1 MNQQHKAIVLLAALT
16 LSLSACSGKKAGT
29 GAASSPAVKVNGQ
42 VISDAEFQL
51 KGMHK
56 EGTGKKHTISAQA
69 MESMLNMELL
79 RQAAVAEKL
88 DAEESVRAR
97 MAVSMRSIL
106 ATAYLEKVLAT
117 VAKPTDADIAAY
129 YNQHPE
135 RFSGRRQLTLQE
147 VSIRPQSGKQAEI
160 QAEAAKAGNAADF
173 EKWLQAN
180 KIDFNSAPVTN
191 TTDQITDEALQKLKN
206 VPVGGSAILDRS
218 EGMYVIFVVAA
229 QPQPLTLADASP
241 MIANMIT
248 EKRRK
253 EVLDGTVKSLRDKA
267 KFEYIPPYTADGL
280 RDVGKE

>member
-1 MNQQHKAIVLLAALT
+1 MNQQHKVIVLLAALS
-16 LSLSACSGKKAGT
+16 LSLGACSGKKAET

-147 VSIRPQSGKQAEI
+147 LIIRPQSGKQAEI

-280 RDVGKE
+280 REVGKE